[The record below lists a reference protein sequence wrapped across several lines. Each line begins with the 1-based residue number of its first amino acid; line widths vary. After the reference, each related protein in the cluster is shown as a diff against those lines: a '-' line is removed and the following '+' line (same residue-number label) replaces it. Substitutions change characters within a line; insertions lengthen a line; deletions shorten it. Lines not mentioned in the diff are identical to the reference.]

1 MGKGQTV
8 VAMVLAKV
16 EVGKVKEEEKGER
29 RGERRGGRSVLWCV
43 AGKVDAAGL
52 RGKAT
57 VSSWRRPRREEQWEI
72 SSM

>member
-29 RGERRGGRSVLWCV
+29 RGERRGGRSVCGVWLE
-43 AGKVDAAGL
+43 
-52 RGKAT
+52 
-57 VSSWRRPRREEQWEI
+57 SRRCRFERK
-72 SSM
+72 SHG